1 MAEYVNLGI
10 YFRRIST
17 FPHLSTLSWG
27 ESFAHT
33 PFISES
39 NLSQINMRELLEGFT
54 KQLHMALEV
63 GSKIAVTQPEDEIRN
78 VVIAGL
84 GGSGIGG
91 TLAEAITYN
100 DIKAPISL
108 AKSYEIPSFVGKHT
122 LFVACS
128 FSGNTEETLEVL
140 GKALEAGAKVVAITT
155 GGKLAALAE
164 EKGLDRVVFEGL
176 APNPRQHLPYS
187 LTLLLL
193 TLKAYGLTALD
204 FESQA
209 ANAAKLI
216 DDNFDSIKAEAKE
229 LAGKL
234 KGKLPILYSGTQLG
248 GLTVRFQ
255 QQLNENSKQ
264 LAHANVFPEMNHNE
278 LVGWKKLENILGQSV
293 VMVFR
298 SPSEH
303 SRVGMRLDICTEIFE
318 KKAEEVITLQPK
330 GNSLLEQIL
339 YYTSL
344 TDWVSFF
351 LAELNEVD
359 PFPVDVITYLKDELA
374 KVK

>member
-1 MAEYVNLGI
+1 
-10 YFRRIST
+10 
-17 FPHLSTLSWG
+17 
-27 ESFAHT
+27 
-33 PFISES
+33 
-39 NLSQINMRELLEGFT
+39 MRELLEGFT

-63 GSKIAVTQPEDEIRN
+63 GSKISVTAPEHEIQN
-78 VVIAGL
+78 IIIAGL

-100 DIKAPISL
+100 DITAPITL
-108 AKSYEIPSFVGKHT
+108 AKSYDIPNFVGKNT

-128 FSGNTEETLEVL
+128 FSGNTEETLEGV
-140 GKALEAGAKVVAITT
+140 GKALAANAKVVAITT
-155 GGKLAALAE
+155 GGKLEALAN
-164 EKGLDRVVFEGL
+164 EKGLDKVVFQGL
-176 APNPRQHLPYS
+176 AANPRQHLPYS

-193 TLKAYGLTALD
+193 TLKAYGVTKLD
-204 FESQA
+204 FETQA
-209 ANAAKLI
+209 QNAAKLI
-216 DDNFDSIKAEAKE
+216 DDNYDAILAEATE

-234 KGKLPILYSGTQLG
+234 KDKFPILYSGSKLG

-255 QQLNENSKQ
+255 QQINENSKQ

-278 LVGWKKLENILGQSV
+278 LVGWEMLESIREQSV
-293 VMVFR
+293 VMMFR

-303 SRVGMRLDICTEIFE
+303 SRVGVRLDICTEIF
-318 KKAEEVITLQPK
+318 KDKAGEVITLQPK

-351 LAELNEVD
+351 LAELNGVD
-359 PFPVDVITYLKDELA
+359 PFPVDVITYLKGELA
-374 KVK
+374 KV